1 MASLDTS
8 TLLTAIALVYGIGGV
23 MVYAGRDRLTGR
35 GIEAFWLG
43 GSLLMAILMLYFAF
57 LPSPQAAGSS
67 AWLLPAALLT
77 GLKNELLGQ
86 AVARLTEGRRAWW
99 HGKAASATQA
109 VLLLCGVLLLP
120 QAASRQALFLLVSG
134 WLFAGIARQLLQKRS
149 KRGPAALLLGSA
161 SALFGLYLLASA
173 AGAALATAPPLL
185 GCPTL
190 LLLTLISAV
199 MLQLGFIQVQRELQY
214 RQLSKLAAL
223 DPLTGIF
230 NRRTFFDLALRQYAL
245 HARQQRSLALLMM
258 DLDHFKLIND
268 TYGHSKG
275 DQALRAVADRI
286 ADEVRQGDIFAR
298 IGGEEFCLLLPDT
311 DAAGARHV
319 ANKLCLALNGIL
331 LNPADPA
338 TQLTASIGVASG
350 IPQPGASW
358 KQLFDSADRRLYL
371 AKSGGRNR
379 VVDCDPAPLA
389 PSNRPVPLCNTV
401 GGKPHPTGR

>member
-1 MASLDTS
+1 MAPLDTP

-43 GSLLMAILMLYFAF
+43 GSLLMAALMLYLAF
-57 LPSPQAAGSS
+57 PPAILPAGDIGT
-67 AWLLPAALLT
+67 WLLPTALLT

-99 HGKAASATQA
+99 HGARASVAQAA
-109 VLLLCGVLLLP
+109 LLLGGVVLLP
-120 QAASRQALFLLVSG
+120 QAASRQALFLLVSA
-134 WLFAGIARQLLQKRS
+134 WFFAGIAHQLLHKHH
-149 KRGPAALLLGSA
+149 KRGPAALLLGGA
-161 SALFGLYLLASA
+161 SALFGLYLLAYAASA
-173 AGAALATAPPLL
+173 SQPAAPSLL
-185 GCPTL
+185 SCPTL
-190 LLLTLISAV
+190 LLLTLLSAV

-245 HARQQRSLALLMM
+245 HARQQRSLALLMI
-258 DLDHFKLIND
+258 DLDHFKRIND
-268 TYGHSKG
+268 TYGHRKG
-275 DQALRAVADRI
+275 DQALRAVADHI

-311 DAAGARHV
+311 DAAGARQV
-319 ANKLCLALNGIL
+319 ADKLCRALNRIL
-331 LNPADPA
+331 LDPADPA

-350 IPQPGASW
+350 TPQPGASW
-358 KQLFDSADRRLYL
+358 NQLFDSADRRLYL

-379 VVDCDPAPLA
+379 VVDRD
-389 PSNRPVPLCNTV
+389 SPVPN
-401 GGKPHPTGR
+401 

>member
-1 MASLDTS
+1 MALQDTS
-8 TLLTAIALVYGIGGV
+8 TLLTAIALVYGIGGI

-57 LPSPQAAGSS
+57 PPAPPATDDLR

-86 AVARLTEGRRAWW
+86 AIARLIEGRRRWW
-99 HGKAASATQA
+99 YGSAASVLQT
-109 VLLLCGVLLLP
+109 LLLLGGISLLP
-120 QAASRQALFLLVSG
+120 AYLPQQPMFLLVNS
-134 WLFAGIARQLLQKRS
+134 WFFAGTAHQLLHKRS
-149 KRGPAALLLGSA
+149 KRGPAAQLLGGA
-161 SALFGLYLLASA
+161 CALFCLYLLTVAAS
-173 AGAALATAPPLL
+173 GEQPALSLFDRPA
-185 GCPTL
+185 L
-190 LLLTLISAV
+190 LLLSLVSAV
-199 MLQLGFIQVQRELQY
+199 MLPIGFIQVQRELQY

-230 NRRTFFDLALRQYAL
+230 NRRTFFDLALRQYSL
-245 HARQQRSLALLMM
+245 HGRQQRSLALLMI
-258 DLDHFKLIND
+258 DLDHFKRIND
-268 TYGHSKG
+268 TYGHRKG
-275 DQALRAVADRI
+275 DQALRAVADHI
-286 ADEVRQGDIFAR
+286 AEEIRQGDIFAR

-319 ANKLCLALNGIL
+319 ANKLCRALNRIL

-350 IPQPGASW
+350 TPQAGSSW
-358 KQLFDSADRRLYL
+358 NQLFDSADRRLYL

-379 VVDCDPAPLA
+379 VIDCDPPSPAPL
-389 PSNRPVPLCNTV
+389 SRPTPLCSTI
-401 GGKPHPTGR
+401 GGKPRSSGH

>member
-1 MASLDTS
+1 MAPLDTP

-43 GSLLMAILMLYFAF
+43 GSLLMAALMLYLAF
-57 LPSPQAAGSS
+57 PPAILPAGDIGT
-67 AWLLPAALLT
+67 WLLPTALLT

-99 HGKAASATQA
+99 HGARASVAQAA
-109 VLLLCGVLLLP
+109 LLLGGVLLLP
-120 QAASRQALFLLVSG
+120 QAASRQALFLLVSA
-134 WLFAGIARQLLQKRS
+134 WFFAGIAHQLLHKYH
-149 KRGPAALLLGSA
+149 KRGPAALLLGGA
-161 SALFGLYLLASA
+161 SALFGLYLLAYAASA
-173 AGAALATAPPLL
+173 SQPAAPSLL
-185 GCPTL
+185 SCPTL
-190 LLLTLISAV
+190 LLLTLLSAV

-245 HARQQRSLALLMM
+245 HARQQRSLALLMI
-258 DLDHFKLIND
+258 DLDHFKRIND
-268 TYGHSKG
+268 TYGHRKG
-275 DQALRAVADRI
+275 DQALRAVADHI

-311 DAAGARHV
+311 DAAGARQV
-319 ANKLCLALNGIL
+319 ADKLCRALNRIL
-331 LNPADPA
+331 LDPADPA

-350 IPQPGASW
+350 TPQPGASW
-358 KQLFDSADRRLYL
+358 NLLFDSADRRLYL

-379 VVDCDPAPLA
+379 VVDRD
-389 PSNRPVPLCNTV
+389 SPVPN
-401 GGKPHPTGR
+401 

>member
-1 MASLDTS
+1 MAPLDTP

-43 GSLLMAILMLYFAF
+43 GSLLMAALMLYFAF
-57 LPSPQAAGSS
+57 PPALLPAGGIS
-67 AWLLPAALLT
+67 AWLLPSALLT

-86 AVARLTEGRRAWW
+86 AVARLTESRRPWW
-99 HGKAASATQA
+99 HGAAASAAQTG
-109 VLLLCGVLLLP
+109 LLLGGFFLLP
-120 QAASRQALFLLVSG
+120 QATPCQTLFLLVSS
-134 WLFAGIARQLLQKRS
+134 WFFAGIAHQLLHKRR
-149 KRGPAALLLGSA
+149 KRGPAALVLGSA
-161 SALFGLYLLASA
+161 SALFCLYLLAYAASA
-173 AGAALATAPPLL
+173 GQPDTLPLFNR
-185 GCPTL
+185 PAL
-190 LLLTLISAV
+190 LLLTLLSAV

-245 HARQQRSLALLMM
+245 HGRQQRSLALLMI
-258 DLDHFKLIND
+258 DLDHFKNIND
-268 TYGHSKG
+268 TYGHRKG
-275 DQALRAVADRI
+275 DQALRAVADHI

-311 DAAGARHV
+311 DADGARQV
-319 ANKLCLALNGIL
+319 ADKLCRALNDIL

-338 TQLTASIGVASG
+338 TQLTASIGVASCT
-350 IPQPGASW
+350 PQPGANW
-358 KQLFDSADRRLYL
+358 NQLFDSADRRLYL

-379 VVDCDPAPLA
+379 VVDSDSPNHTP
-389 PSNRPVPLCNTV
+389 
-401 GGKPHPTGR
+401 G

>member
-1 MASLDTS
+1 MAPLDPP

-57 LPSPQAAGSS
+57 PPSPPPAAGS
-67 AWLLPAALLT
+67 AWLLPVALLT

-99 HGKAASATQA
+99 HGKAASAAQT
-109 VLLLCGVLLLP
+109 VLLSGGALLLQ
-120 QAASRQALFLLVSG
+120 QAAPRQALFLLVSG
-134 WLFAGIARQLLQKRS
+134 WFFAGIAHQLLRKRS

-161 SALFGLYLLASA
+161 SALFGLYLLACA
-173 AGAALATAPPLL
+173 AVAGQAVSPLP
-185 GCPTL
+185 GWPTL
-190 LLLTLISAV
+190 LLPTLLSAV

-245 HARQQRSLALLMM
+245 HARQQRSLALLMI
-258 DLDHFKLIND
+258 DLDHFKRIND
-268 TYGHSKG
+268 TYGHRKG

-358 KQLFDSADRRLYL
+358 NQLFDSADRRLYL

-401 GGKPHPTGR
+401 GGKPRTTGH